1 MAETSLKISTSE
13 RNGWQ
18 VITICGRLDAITAEA
33 AQKAILERFSPQT
46 PKVAVETSALDYI
59 SSAGIRVMLMGMKA
73 AAKLNGGSFAIINP
87 SPVVRHVIGECG
99 LTSSLGVTDDIASGS
114 K

>member
-1 MAETSLKISTSE
+1 MAETGLKISTSE

-18 VITICGRLDAITAEA
+18 VITFCGRLDAITAES
-33 AQKAILERFSPQT
+33 AQKAILEKFSPQT
-46 PKVAVETSALDYI
+46 PKVAADASALDYI
-59 SSAGIRVMLMGMKA
+59 SSAGIRVMLMGMKN
-73 AAKLNGGSFAIINP
+73 AAKLSGGGFAIINP

-99 LTSSLGVTDDIASGS
+99 LTSSLGVTDDLATGT

>member
-1 MAETSLKISTSE
+1 MAETGLKVSTSE

-18 VITICGRLDAITAEA
+18 VVTLGGRLDAITAEV
-33 AQKAILERFSPQT
+33 AQKAILEKFTPQT
-46 PKVAVETSALDYI
+46 PKVAAETSALDYI

-73 AAKLNGGSFAIINP
+73 AGKYVGGAFAIINP

-99 LTSSLGVTDDIASGS
+99 LTSSLGVADDLDAGT

>member
-1 MAETSLKISTSE
+1 MAETGLKITTSE

-18 VITICGRLDAITAEA
+18 VITLGGRLDAITAES
-33 AQKAILERFSPQT
+33 AQKAILEKFTPQT
-46 PKVAVETSALDYI
+46 PKVAVEAASLEYI

-73 AAKLNGGSFAIINP
+73 AGKYNGGSFSIINP

-99 LTSSLGVTDDIASGS
+99 LTDSLGVADDIIGN